1 MAFPGT
7 VFNVMI
13 ASPSDVPRERVVAR
27 DVVWEWN
34 AINAADKQ
42 VVLLPIGWETHSS
55 PSMANTA
62 QATIN
67 SQVLQQA
74 DLLIAIFW
82 TRLGTPTGEFSSGTV
97 EEVERHISTGKPIMI
112 YFSSAPVAPD
122 SIDQKQYSA
131 LVEFRESLK
140 ARGLV
145 SFFDD
150 IAAFRTDLFRHL
162 SQTVIRNLAQD
173 DSAAVGDLP
182 RQAEGPQLSVAAR
195 DLLLEAVRDRTG
207 TIMHA
212 RYLGGV
218 QISTN
223 GRNFTEDGSA
233 RNVARWE
240 GAISDLEAAEL
251 IVARGTKRQ
260 VFTVTDLGYSIAESL
275 GVVPGS

>member
-1 MAFPGT
+1 MAFPST

-42 VVLLPIGWETHSS
+42 LVLLPIGWETHSS
-55 PSMANTA
+55 PSMEDTA

-67 SQVLQQA
+67 SQVLRDA

-97 EEVERHISTGKPIMI
+97 EEVERHIAAGKPTMI

-122 SIDQKQYSA
+122 SIEQTQYAA

-140 ARGLV
+140 KRGLV

-150 IAAFRTDLFRHL
+150 IASFRTNLFRHL
-162 SQTVIRNLAQD
+162 SQTVIRNLNQD
-173 DSAAVGDLP
+173 ASITVDDLP
-182 RQAEGPQLSVAAR
+182 RQVEGPQLSAAAR
-195 DLLLEAVRDRTG
+195 DLLLEAVQDRGG

-212 RYLGGV
+212 RYLGGT

-240 GAISDLEAAEL
+240 GAIRELEAAQL
-251 IVARGTKRQ
+251 IVARGTKREI
-260 VFTVTDLGYSIAESL
+260 FGVTERGYSLAESL

>member
-27 DVVWEWN
+27 DVIWEWN

-42 VVLLPIGWETHSS
+42 LVLLPIGWETHSS
-55 PSMANTA
+55 PSMEDTA
-62 QATIN
+62 QAIIN

-82 TRLGTPTGEFSSGTV
+82 TRLGTPTGEFASGTV
-97 EEVERHISTGKPIMI
+97 EEVERHISSGKPAMI

-122 SIDQKQYSA
+122 SIDQAQYGA
-131 LVEFRESLK
+131 LVQFRESLK
-140 ARGLV
+140 KRGLV

-150 IAAFRTDLFRHL
+150 TATFRSDLFRHL
-162 SQTVIRNLAQD
+162 SQTVIR
-173 DSAAVGDLP
+173 DL
-182 RQAEGPQLSVAAR
+182 AR
-195 DLLLEAVRDRTG
+195 DLQLVEAESPVRAKEPDISPAARELLAEAVRDRNG
-207 TIMHA
+207 TIMRA
-212 RYLGGV
+212 RYMGGM
-218 QISTN
+218 QLSAN
-223 GRNFTEDGSA
+223 GRNFTEDTSA

-240 GAISDLEAAEL
+240 GALDDLEVAGL
-251 IVARGTKRQ
+251 LVARGTKREI
-260 VFTVTDLGYSIAESL
+260 FSVTDRGYAVAETA

>member
-7 VFNVMI
+7 VLNVMI
-13 ASPSDVPRERVVAR
+13 ASPSDVARERVVAR
-27 DVVWEWN
+27 DAIWEWN
-34 AINAADKQ
+34 AINAADRQ
-42 VVLLPIGWETHSS
+42 LVLLPIGWETHSS
-55 PSMANTA
+55 PSMAKTA

-97 EEVERHISTGKPIMI
+97 EEVERHIASGKPTMI

-122 SIDQKQYSA
+122 SIEQTQYAA

-140 ARGLV
+140 QRGLV

-162 SQTVIRNLAQD
+162 AQTVIRDFAQDSSLPARELPQNLAR
-173 DSAAVGDLP
+173 P
-182 RQAEGPQLSVAAR
+182 PLSPAAR
-195 DLLLEAVRDRTG
+195 DLVLEAVRDRSG
-207 TIMHA
+207 SIMHV
-212 RYLGGV
+212 RSLGGV

-240 GAISDLEAAEL
+240 EAIDELEAAEL
-251 IVARGTKRQ
+251 IVARSPKRE
-260 VFTVTDLGYSIAESL
+260 VFAVTERGYSLSESL
-275 GVVPGS
+275 GVVPSS